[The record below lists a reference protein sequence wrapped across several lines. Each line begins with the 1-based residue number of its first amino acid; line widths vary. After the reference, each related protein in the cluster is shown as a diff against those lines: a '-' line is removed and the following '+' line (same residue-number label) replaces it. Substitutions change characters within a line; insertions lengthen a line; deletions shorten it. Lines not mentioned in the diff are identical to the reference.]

1 MATAVAAIAWMSRLW
16 AIAGGLVL
24 LAVMLMTVISV
35 AMRYTLG
42 SPILGDFELVELG
55 TAVAAFAFL
64 PYAQL
69 TRGNVAVDV
78 FTTRAPLRL
87 QAALTALGSL
97 ALVLIAALLLWRMAV
112 GGHDFY
118 RYNEVTTNL
127 GVPRWW
133 AFPPILLSLALLVLT
148 SLATLAED
156 LGALGRGG
164 EPS

>member
-1 MATAVAAIAWMSRLW
+1 MGDAGRLIARVSRLW
-16 AIAGGLVL
+16 AILGGVVL
-24 LAVMLMTVISV
+24 LGVMLMTVVSV

-78 FTTRAPLRL
+78 FTTRAPVRV

-97 ALVLIAALLLWRMAV
+97 ALALIAALLVWRMAL

-118 RYNEVTTNL
+118 RYNEVTTNI

-133 AFPPILLSLALLVLT
+133 VFPPILLSLALLVLT
-148 SLATLAED
+148 SLQTLAED
-156 LGALGRGG
+156 LRTLREGG
-164 EPS
+164 PT